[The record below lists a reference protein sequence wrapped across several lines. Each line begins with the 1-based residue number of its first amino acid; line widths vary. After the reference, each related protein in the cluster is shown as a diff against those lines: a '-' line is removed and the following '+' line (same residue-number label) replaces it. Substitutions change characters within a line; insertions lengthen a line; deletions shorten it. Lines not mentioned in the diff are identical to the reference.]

1 MPLRGVVQPP
11 LRVVLHQRDEK
22 QDLEMKTLKRVPV
35 QLVRVCYGL
44 DEVCSAVNEYF
55 GNGHDKN

>member
-1 MPLRGVVQPP
+1 MEV
-11 LRVVLHQRDEK
+11 
-22 QDLEMKTLKRVPV
+22 KTLKRVPV

-44 DEVCSAVNEYF
+44 DELCSTVNEYF